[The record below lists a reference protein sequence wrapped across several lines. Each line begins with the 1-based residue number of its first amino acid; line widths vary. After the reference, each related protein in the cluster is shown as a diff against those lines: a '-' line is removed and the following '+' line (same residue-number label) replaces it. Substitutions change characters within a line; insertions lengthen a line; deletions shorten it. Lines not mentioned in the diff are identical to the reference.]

1 MPGLEKPYVFKVGRA
16 DRKSMVSGLT
26 YSVLKNGQV
35 DIALVTAIDGRVK
48 AFNFRILTDNKEFF
62 PN

>member
-1 MPGLEKPYVFKVGRA
+1 MPGLEKAYVFKVGRA